1 MKRMG
6 RGWNREKSEAR
17 EVNSFIH
24 SVITFKES
32 PGFFWCLDFW
42 LITFG
47 FRCLG
52 CCPLE
57 LTFGLSSSTT
67 LAVGRFF
74 TACLGDFRRGW
85 SGRSGRSSWSG
96 NSEER
101 LGWIRPEFG
110 SWFLGKHWR
119 NYGIW
124 MVCCLHQSCQE
135 AGQKRNFHL
144 QVKTDANLFCLFNAR
159 CCFSYLNVVTI
170 ITYIGACTSFSL
182 KTKTTVLW
190 FGIKRAIFNAPARLC
205 VYS

>member
-1 MKRMG
+1 MKT
-6 RGWNREKSEAR
+6 
-17 EVNSFIH
+17 FIH
-24 SVITFKES
+24 HFQAISS
-32 PGFFWCLDFW
+32 FFRCLDFW

-74 TACLGDFRRGW
+74 TACLRDFQRGW
-85 SGRSGRSSWSG
+85 SGRSRRSSWSG

-101 LGWIRPEFG
+101 LGWICPEFG

-144 QVKTDANLFCLFNAR
+144 QVKTDANLFCLFNA
-159 CCFSYLNVVTI
+159 CCSSFKHVVTI
-170 ITYIGACTSFSL
+170 ITYIRPCTSFSL
-182 KTKTTVLW
+182 KTKTPVLW
-190 FGIKRAIFNAPARLC
+190 FGTKRAISNAPAHLC
-205 VYS
+205 VNS